1 MTATNSNQST
11 CECGQSFEAKTLEVC
26 GKEVFRQRFCPA
38 CIAVQETKLS
48 AHWAAEHAAVASA
61 RDVAWHAV
69 CDPEYRT
76 IPEGGSTDSGRLAA
90 ECPKLGE
97 IVKVA
102 STSKGLIIQGPT
114 AKCKTR
120 AAWRLMRRIHDEG
133 GTIRALTGGDFG
145 REFADAAGNH
155 FRKEW
160 FEKLVAATVFFLDD
174 LGKSKWTPA
183 VWGEFFEVVEARGRK
198 QRATVLTTNDGNQT
212 LAAKC
217 GDKELWEPL
226 LRRLREFE
234 RVKL

>member
-1 MTATNSNQST
+1 MTQST
-11 CECGQSFEAKTLEVC
+11 CECGQPFEPKVLEVL
-26 GKEVFRQRFCPA
+26 GVEIFRQRYCPA
-38 CIAVQETKLS
+38 CIAVQEGKLT
-48 AHWAAEHAAVASA
+48 AHWAAEHAAVMSA
-61 RDVAWHAV
+61 RGLAWEAL

-76 IPEGGSTDSGRLAA
+76 VAEGGATDVARLIGEVPGIRRITTCPSTG
-90 ECPKLGE
+90 
-97 IVKVA
+97 
-102 STSKGLIIQGPT
+102 KGLIIQGPT
-114 AKCKTR
+114 NKGKTR

-160 FEKLVAATVFFLDD
+160 FDKLVSATVFFLDD

-183 VWGEFFEVVEARGRK
+183 VWGEFFEIVEARGRK
-198 QRATVLTTNDGNQT
+198 LRATVLTTNDDNQT
-212 LAAKC
+212 LSAKC